1 MSSEKTYT
9 GSEQAKILG
18 LSNPLYNE
26 YKLDDVV
33 KLKGKRGTYKIG
45 WISSGVIIYV
55 HKKNI
60 LTGVFSDSL
69 DGPYW
74 MSDIVGCENY

>member
-1 MSSEKTYT
+1 MSSESTYT

-18 LSNPLYNE
+18 LSEPLYNE
-26 YKLDDVV
+26 YKLYDVV

-60 LTGVFSDSL
+60 FGSFDDSL

-74 MSDIVGCENY
+74 MSEIVGCENY